1 MRLAFFLLLLIS
13 LALYAWQQG
22 VLGGLPDTGRE
33 PERAAR
39 QIEPER
45 IRVLT
50 HDDVKRLREKVK
62 DVPALL
68 ASQNLVA
75 GQGCVEFGDFSS
87 ELAGRVA
94 PLLGALNLGER
105 MTSRAVELPGWY
117 MVYIP
122 PAKTRA
128 DIDRRAEDLK
138 KRGVTEML
146 VIADNSPMRF
156 GISLGSFRDRD
167 LAQKHR
173 ADLEK
178 RGIKDARVADTA
190 SSIPGIRFQIK
201 GVDAAL
207 AGQLAAMQKE
217 FPTTKISPCG
227 AG

>member
-1 MRLAFFLLLLIS
+1 MRPVFFVLLLIS
-13 LALYAWQQG
+13 LALYAWQHG
-22 VLGGLPDTGRE
+22 ALGGLPDSGRE

-45 IRVLT
+45 VRVLT
-50 HDDVKRLREKVK
+50 HEDVKRLREKVK

-87 ELAGRVA
+87 DLAGRAA

-105 MTSRAVELPGWY
+105 MTSRAVDLPGWY
-117 MVYIP
+117 MVFIP

-128 DIDRRAEDLK
+128 DVDRRADELK
-138 KRGVTEML
+138 KRGVKEML

-156 GISLGSFRDRD
+156 GISLGSFRDRE
-167 LAQKHR
+167 LAAKHR
-173 ADLEK
+173 ADLDK
-178 RGIKDARVADTA
+178 RGVKDARVADTP
-190 SSIPGIRFQIK
+190 SSIPGVRFQIK

-207 AGQLAAMQKE
+207 AQQLAAMQRE